1 MAVSSKM
8 AVAAVLAALSHV
20 AVAAAIGG
28 VVSVE
33 PPVQQLPSSWRVA
46 GPAPADHLL
55 ELTFAVKQR
64 GRKELEET
72 LLRVSD
78 PENEHEYGWHMTN
91 FEVQML
97 TSPREE
103 DIAAVEDFL
112 RSHGLEPRWASSNG
126 DFVKAVTSVEVAEK
140 LLSATYSKVSHTSGQ
155 EVHRALSG
163 YSLPPNVAAAVDFV
177 YPTTHLPSLRQ
188 PLRSAVSK
196 AEDSYNSPKNL
207 RELYQVGSTEGKAA
221 SNKQAVTAFLEQ
233 GYTTDSLQAFW
244 NKFCDGIKCGK
255 GLPKLIGDATGGS
268 PGTESMLDIET
279 ITGVSGNVHSEF
291 WGYSGNSPD
300 NPKNEPYMK
309 WLQQMSNTSDKD
321 IPTVFSTSYGE
332 DEGSWSFAAATRLN
346 VEFQKAGVR
355 GISLLFASG
364 DSGPNCEQGKFVPQ
378 APASSP
384 WVTAVG
390 GTAPGASWPN
400 PPSASSTSPSEV
412 AISLSSGGFSDRW
425 PMPEWQKSQV
435 VAYLNQSG
443 LPDQTKAGYNI
454 SGRAFPDIAAQATD
468 FFVYAT
474 LPTPGVAGTSCA
486 SPTAAGI
493 FSLVNDLRLA
503 SGKSTL
509 GFLNP
514 LIYSH
519 KDAFN
524 DITHGSSKG
533 SCGEWPSK
541 PGWDAVTGMGTPN
554 YAKLAEVATALPAGR
569 YIPRGEEEPQDLS
582 LLV

>member
-279 ITGVSGNVHSEF
+279 ITGVAGNVESEF
-291 WGYSGNSPD
+291 WGFSGRSHD
-300 NPKNEPYMK
+300 NPENEPFMK
-309 WLQQMSNTSDKD
+309 WLEQLSNTSDAEVPK
-321 IPTVFSTSYGE
+321 VFSTSYGE
-332 DEGSWSFAAATRLN
+332 DESSWSEAAAARLN
-346 VEFQKAGVR
+346 TEFQKAGVR

-364 DSGPNCEQGKFVPQ
+364 DNGPNCKVGHFNPNG
-378 APASSP
+378 PASSP

-390 GTAPGASWPN
+390 GTSAGSSWPQ
-400 PPSASSTSPSEV
+400 PGSDAET
-412 AISLSSGGFSDRW
+412 AIGLGSGGFSNYW
-425 PMPEWQKSQV
+425 KMPEWQKDAAA
-435 VAYLNQSG
+435 AYLKQSG
-443 LPDQTKAGYNI
+443 VPSPSDKGFNT
-454 SGRAFPDIAAQATD
+454 SGRAFPDISAQAQN
-468 FFVYAT
+468 FFVYAGF
-474 LPTPGVAGTSCA
+474 PEPGVAGTSCA

-493 FSLVNDLRLA
+493 FALLNDARLQA
-503 SGKSTL
+503 GKSTL

-514 LIYSH
+514 FIYKH
-519 KDAFN
+519 ADAFN
-524 DITHGSSKG
+524 DVTTGSSES
-533 SCGEWPSK
+533 SCGEWPATK
-541 PGWDAVTGMGTPN
+541 GWDAATGVGTPN
-554 YAKLAEVATALPAGR
+554 YEKLAKVVAGLPAGQ
-569 YIPRGEEEPQDLS
+569 PLEEAFS
-582 LLV
+582 V